1 MVAAGDTGTSKLAT
15 ELRRGVLVLAVLS
28 QLRTSQYGYSLRQ
41 ALAERGMVIEEG
53 PLYPSCGASRSR
65 DCSRAT
71 GASKT
76 DRPAATTR

>member
-28 QLRTSQYGYSLRQ
+28 QLRTSPGYSLRQ

-53 PLYPSCGASRSR
+53 TLYPSCGASRSR

-71 GASKT
+71 GALKT